1 MSKKLSTVD
10 PPKKK
15 ISVISLPPGNE
26 MPPRKKSSIKE
37 NFSNLMKAP
46 NFLLKRE
53 AAKKRWNQV
62 CGNLNLGRIR
72 TAVSESKLFSPGE
85 RRRRSAEN
93 GTNQIAGSP
102 SPRLSPNEW
111 QFAFDHVIS
120 DADGRAQFT
129 KFLQSEYSEEN
140 ILFWWAVEELK
151 TVCATESR
159 PEFERTVLEM
169 FETFIASESPLAI
182 NIDHDTRTDIID
194 RVENQDPSS
203 FPDNIY
209 ERAQAHV
216 YRLMEKDCFSR
227 FVHTPAY
234 KDVAKKIG
242 LPQTFRFNEKI
253 TPT

>member
-1 MSKKLSTVD
+1 M
-10 PPKKK
+10 
-15 ISVISLPPGNE
+15 G
-26 MPPRKKSSIKE
+26 MPRMEGSFMVLARDVRNQTFVTPEELTNHKWA
-37 NFSNLMKAP
+37 KAYQ
-46 NFLLKRE
+46 E
-53 AAKKRWNQV
+53 
-62 CGNLNLGRIR
+62 
-72 TAVSESKLFSPGE
+72 SERE

-93 GTNQIAGSP
+93 GTSRQPSGGA

-111 QFAFDHVIS
+111 QFAFDQVIS
-120 DADGRAQFT
+120 DTDGRAQFT

-151 TVCATESR
+151 VVSASESR
-159 PEFERTVLEM
+159 SEFERTVLEM

-194 RVENQDPSS
+194 RVENRDPST

-234 KDVAKKIG
+234 KEVAKKMG
-242 LPQTFRFNEKI
+242 LPQTFRFNSEKI
-253 TPT
+253 SPAC

>member
-1 MSKKLSTVD
+1 MPTTSKRIPRSVSAPVFRKTSRRLVNVLLFKLRDMRIATVGA
-10 PPKKK
+10 
-15 ISVISLPPGNE
+15 ISCR
-26 MPPRKKSSIKE
+26 MR
-37 NFSNLMKAP
+37 
-46 NFLLKRE
+46 
-53 AAKKRWNQV
+53 
-62 CGNLNLGRIR
+62 
-72 TAVSESKLFSPGE
+72 E

-93 GTNQIAGSP
+93 GTSQQRSGGA

-151 TVCATESR
+151 TVCSSECRS
-159 PEFERTVLEM
+159 EFERTVLEM

-234 KDVAKKIG
+234 KEVAKKMG

-253 TPT
+253 SPC

>member
-1 MSKKLSTVD
+1 MCPSIVRLTHFD
-10 PPKKK
+10 
-15 ISVISLPPGNE
+15 
-26 MPPRKKSSIKE
+26 SSR
-37 NFSNLMKAP
+37 F
-46 NFLLKRE
+46 
-53 AAKKRWNQV
+53 
-62 CGNLNLGRIR
+62 
-72 TAVSESKLFSPGE
+72 
-85 RRRRSAEN
+85 
-93 GTNQIAGSP
+93 
-102 SPRLSPNEW
+102 SPNEW

-151 TVCATESR
+151 TVCSSESR

-216 YRLMEKDCFSR
+216 YRLMEKVGISKILISCNMKTEF
-227 FVHTPAY
+227 P
-234 KDVAKKIG
+234 VAN
-242 LPQTFRFNEKI
+242 FF
-253 TPT
+253 

>member
-1 MSKKLSTVD
+1 MSKKSSTVD
-10 PPKKK
+10 PPSKK
-15 ISVISLPPGNE
+15 ISVISTNGCE
-26 MPPRKKSSIKE
+26 TPPRKKSSLKE
-37 NFSNLMKAP
+37 NISNLMKMP
-46 NFLLKRE
+46 NFVLKRE

-62 CGNLNLGRIR
+62 CENLRLGRIKI
-72 TAVSESKLFSPGE
+72 AVTESKLFSPGE

-93 GTNQIAGSP
+93 GTSQQRSGGA

-151 TVCATESR
+151 TVCSSECRS
-159 PEFERTVLEM
+159 EFERTVLEM

-234 KDVAKKIG
+234 KEVAKKMG

-253 TPT
+253 SPC

>member
-1 MSKKLSTVD
+1 MRS
-10 PPKKK
+10 
-15 ISVISLPPGNE
+15 
-26 MPPRKKSSIKE
+26 PRR
-37 NFSNLMKAP
+37 
-46 NFLLKRE
+46 LLKQLSIHR
-53 AAKKRWNQV
+53 
-62 CGNLNLGRIR
+62 
-72 TAVSESKLFSPGE
+72 GE

-93 GTNQIAGSP
+93 GASQLQPCGGA

-111 QFAFDHVIS
+111 QFAFDHVIT

-151 TVCATESR
+151 GVSSSESR
-159 PEFERTVLEM
+159 LEFERTVLEM

-194 RVENQDPSS
+194 RVENRDPSS

-227 FVHTPAY
+227 FVHTSAY
-234 KDVAKKIG
+234 KDVAKKMG
-242 LPQTFRFNEKI
+242 LPQTFRFNDKI
-253 TPT
+253 TPTC

>member
-1 MSKKLSTVD
+1 MVVLIGIFFSFWFTSFYGI
-10 PPKKK
+10 
-15 ISVISLPPGNE
+15 ISHRSCV
-26 MPPRKKSSIKE
+26 
-37 NFSNLMKAP
+37 FS
-46 NFLLKRE
+46 
-53 AAKKRWNQV
+53 
-62 CGNLNLGRIR
+62 
-72 TAVSESKLFSPGE
+72 GE

-93 GTNQIAGSP
+93 GTNQNVPGTT

-111 QFAFDHVIS
+111 QFAFDHVIY

-151 TVCATESR
+151 TVCSSESR

-194 RVENQDPSS
+194 RLETPLFLGKLLLTFLFQGISLRVENQDPSS

-234 KDVAKKIG
+234 KEVAKKIG

-253 TPT
+253 TPAC

>member
-1 MSKKLSTVD
+1 MRSPRKLL
-10 PPKKK
+10 KQL
-15 ISVISLPPGNE
+15 SLP
-26 MPPRKKSSIKE
+26 R
-37 NFSNLMKAP
+37 
-46 NFLLKRE
+46 
-53 AAKKRWNQV
+53 
-62 CGNLNLGRIR
+62 
-72 TAVSESKLFSPGE
+72 GE

-93 GTNQIAGSP
+93 GTNQTAGST

-151 TVCATESR
+151 TVCSSESR

-216 YRLMEKDCFSR
+216 YRLMEKENQIIIGMGALDVIPGEFHDWSVCRSSQSQLSFEPP
-227 FVHTPAY
+227 FPWGKEKPA
-234 KDVAKKIG
+234 I
-242 LPQTFRFNEKI
+242 F
-253 TPT
+253 